1 MRTSLEYASKNPLLK
16 VLPNFS
22 IQENQ
27 EEEHEEIS
35 MKLKKSEET
44 AAEAFDK
51 KSYGLETED
60 HFFLENTLFK
70 DSPSP

>member
-16 VLPNFS
+16 LLPNFS

-35 MKLKKSEET
+35 IKLKKSEET

-51 KSYGLETED
+51 KSYGLET
-60 HFFLENTLFK
+60 
-70 DSPSP
+70 